1 MSNDAQD
8 CRLQEKPKSLP
19 VGWVA
24 VPCGFNAVQ
33 FTVCVT
39 VGVSMYYSW
48 LFDKHWVFQYNKA
61 TVWAVLQKKIVVF
74 SVLGAKDLHKVVQ
87 RTDLKI
93 LMDNSTKM
101 YLGVFLHLEKEEE
114 YDLLL
119 VKKLELYFPP
129 SCLVCCSSKCEWMQN
144 NRWLLISQHSRAI
157 IYMFDKE
164 IQIAFNCAI
173 SKRFPQRWQL
183 RPCDL
188 KRELGVVS

>member
-1 MSNDAQD
+1 METILRTRMFRPLPRSCVSDNVSNDLLCLLCPTMPKIVASKKSPNL
-8 CRLQEKPKSLP
+8 CRLAEQSL
-19 VGWVA
+19 A
-24 VPCGFNAVQ
+24 VSMQYSSLFVSLW
-33 FTVCVT
+33 VT

-48 LFDKHWVFQYNKA
+48 LFDKHWVFQYSRE

-129 SCLVCCSSKCEWMQN
+129 SCLVC
-144 NRWLLISQHSRAI
+144 
-157 IYMFDKE
+157 
-164 IQIAFNCAI
+164 
-173 SKRFPQRWQL
+173 
-183 RPCDL
+183 
-188 KRELGVVS
+188 